1 MSSKKIK
8 AEIQTLIDLL
18 KKLHTTLPA
27 HEKLIDEIG
36 ESIGNLQD
44 NQNTEI
50 MKHINNIKRLY
61 KKPIGCLE
69 IKHILLDLDTILTL
83 YK

>member
-44 NQNTEI
+44 TQNTEI